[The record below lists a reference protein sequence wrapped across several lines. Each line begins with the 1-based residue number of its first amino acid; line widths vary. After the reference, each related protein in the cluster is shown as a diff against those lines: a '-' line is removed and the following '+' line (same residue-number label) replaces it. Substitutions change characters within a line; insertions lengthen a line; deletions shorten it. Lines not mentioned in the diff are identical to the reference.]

1 MGTLCFICPMSGR
14 EVDTGIELDLGSFAS
29 LRTEQLG
36 CPDCLGVH
44 RISEIKAW
52 VRDNALHPIDEAS
65 SLGNAA

>member
-1 MGTLCFICPMSGR
+1 MGTLCFICPRSGR

-29 LRTEQLG
+29 LRAEQLG

-44 RISEIKAW
+44 RIIEIKAW
-52 VRDNALHPIDEAS
+52 VRDKPAEPIDVAS